1 MHFPAYH
8 KNKEWRR
15 FFAGLV
21 LGAIIGYTFFIYV
34 HGQLQQKYTEEHIEM
49 TAQLS
54 EWETKYEALLNNQNQ
69 KSEGKPM
76 SVKEI
81 SVAFTNAKKLE
92 VDLLTQHQL
101 NALVKDQ
108 LVTVSGKDVSIVAD
122 QVDLII
128 STIEN
133 KNYVVDDFTYELK
146 VTKLIVSETMTL
158 HLEIKLKR

>member
-1 MHFPAYH
+1 
-8 KNKEWRR
+8 
-15 FFAGLV
+15 
-21 LGAIIGYTFFIYV
+21 
-34 HGQLQQKYTEEHIEM
+34 QLQQKYTEEHIEM
-49 TAQLS
+49 TARLS
-54 EWETKYEALLNNQNQ
+54 EWEAKYETLLNNQDQ
-69 KSEGKPM
+69 GSEGTPM

-81 SVAFTNAKKLE
+81 SVVFTNAKKLE
-92 VDLLTQHQL
+92 IDLLTQHQL
-101 NALVKDQ
+101 DALVKDQ

-146 VTKLIVSETMTL
+146 VTRLIVSETMNL